1 MPMRYEFERELKEL
15 HKDLIKM
22 GTIIEKSLDDAI
34 EALKSQNVELAKDV
48 INRDDIIDDME
59 LQLEKKCLLII
70 ARQQPIATDLRD
82 IASVLKIIT
91 DLERIAD
98 HCADI
103 SKYTINLSKEKYIK
117 SLTHI
122 PEMAEKVKLMIK
134 DTIDS
139 YVNQDIELAKQICER
154 DDIIDQYFHDIVDEL
169 VTIMENNSEYV
180 KQCTDFMF
188 IVKYLERMGDH
199 ATNIAEWIIFIV
211 TGKHQ

>member
-34 EALKSQNVELAKDV
+34 DALKNQNVELAKDV
-48 INRDDIIDDME
+48 INRDDVIDDME
-59 LQLEKKCLLII
+59 LELEKKCLLTI

-122 PEMAEKVKLMIK
+122 PEMAEKVKVMIK

-154 DDIIDQYFHDIVDEL
+154 DDIIDQYFHDIVEEL
-169 VTIMENNSEYV
+169 VTIMENNSKYV